1 MRSLLHVVGNQSPAG
16 QQLPEILPLL
26 TAEGVVFRR
35 AQLHMIAAQPGGGKT
50 MLALWYAVKSGV
62 PTLYFSADSD
72 ARTMTVRTAA
82 ILMGKTVREIENL
95 LNSDHAYIVEKALDE
110 GASHIRFDFDPG
122 PSLSDIEEEIHAY
135 VELHADT
142 PHMIVLDNLLNVAGS
157 NDNEWTAMRDAM
169 SAFHYMARETESA
182 FVVLHHVSEND
193 SKPNVPAPRKSLQGK
208 VSQLPE
214 LVLSVALDGT
224 REQYKIATVK
234 NRHGQADPTAENF
247 ITVSVDPARMTLYN
261 GSVEKAKADHRR
273 EVTGS

>member
-16 QQLPEILPLL
+16 QQLPEILPTL
-26 TAEGVVFRR
+26 TADGVIFRR

-50 MLALWYAVKSGV
+50 MLALWYAVQSGI

-72 ARTMTVRTAA
+72 ARTMTIRTAA

-95 LNSDHAYIVEKALDE
+95 LASDAAPMVHQALED

-122 PSLSDIEEEIHAY
+122 PSLQDIEDEIKAY
-135 VELHADT
+135 VEIYADT
-142 PHMIVLDNLLNVAGS
+142 PHMIILDNLLNVAGS

-193 SKPNVPAPRKSLQGK
+193 SKPNVPAPRKALQGK

-224 REQYKIATVK
+224 REQYKIAVVK
-234 NRHGQADPTAENF
+234 NRHGQADPTADQF
-247 ITVSVDPARMTLYN
+247 TTVSVDPPRMTLYN
-261 GSVEKAKADHRR
+261 SITDKNKADHMR
-273 EVTGS
+273 EIRG

>member
-1 MRSLLHVVGNQSPAG
+1 
-16 QQLPEILPLL
+16 
-26 TAEGVVFRR
+26 
-35 AQLHMIAAQPGGGKT
+35 MIAAQPGGGKT
-50 MLALWYAVKSGV
+50 MLALWYAVKSGI

-72 ARTMTVRTAA
+72 ARTMTIRTAA
-82 ILMGKTVREIENL
+82 ILMGKTVREIEGL
-95 LNSDHAYIVEKALDE
+95 LNSDNAYLVEQALDE
-110 GASHIRFDFDPG
+110 GAAHIRFDFDPG
-122 PSLSDIEEEIHAY
+122 PSLQDVEEEIKAY
-135 VELHADT
+135 VELYADT

-214 LVLSVALDGT
+214 LVLSVALDGA

-234 NRHGQADPTAENF
+234 NRHGQADPTAENYT
-247 ITVSVDPARMTLYN
+247 TVSVDPARMTLYN
-261 GSVEKAKADHRR
+261 SSTDKAKADHMRQFQ
-273 EVTGS
+273 